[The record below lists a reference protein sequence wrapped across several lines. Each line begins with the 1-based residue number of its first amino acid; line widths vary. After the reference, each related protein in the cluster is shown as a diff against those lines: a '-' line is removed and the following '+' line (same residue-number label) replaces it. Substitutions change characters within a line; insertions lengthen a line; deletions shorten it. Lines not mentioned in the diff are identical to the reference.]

1 MLKLGKQI
9 VKLRVPILIIS
20 FLLLI
25 PSVIIYLN
33 TRINYDILSY
43 LPKDI
48 ETMKGQEILVDEF
61 GTGGFSVCVVDGMTE
76 KEIQKLSEKIKKV
89 DHVEKVIW
97 YGSLSD
103 LTVPLGAFPQEVQ
116 DAITGKDSDVTLMMI
131 TFDMASS
138 DDATLNAVEEIR
150 KITKGQCIQSGMS
163 SVVVDIKKICN
174 TEALMYVVLAAGLS
188 AVVLSLTMDSFL
200 IPVIFLLSIGMVII
214 YNMGSNFIT
223 GEMSF
228 ITQALVAVLQ
238 LAVTL
243 DYSIF
248 LWHSYQ
254 EYREKYPDEK
264 ERAMAHAIS
273 NTIASV
279 IGSSITTI
287 AGFIAM
293 CFMTF
298 TLGVDLGIVMAKGVV
313 LGVIA
318 CVTVLPALILT
329 FDGAIEKTKHRP
341 ILPDLGRMSNIIT
354 KAYIPFLIVF
364 VIILI
369 PAIWGYNHTD
379 VYYDLVGTL
388 PKDLESVVANST
400 LQDEFEMG
408 ATHMVLFDSNV
419 SSKDGAK
426 MINEI
431 SRLDGVKTAVGL
443 DSLLGPTVPKE
454 VIPDTYKE
462 ILDNGKYKLVFIFT
476 EYKVASDEVNEQITE
491 IQDIVKKYDDKGMVI
506 GEAPCTKDLIDI
518 TDIDFKTVSTVSIV
532 LVFIIIL
539 CVLRS
544 VSLPVILVA
553 VIESA
558 IFINMGIPGFTHTTL
573 PFIASIVIG
582 TIQLGATVDYAILM
596 TNKYKKARHNGQE
609 KKEAIQSSLKSS
621 LQSVLVSALSF
632 FAATFGVGLY
642 SSIDMISSLCS
653 LLARGA
659 IISFIVVAFVLPAL
673 FMVFDKLIIN
683 TSRGFKPAE

>member
-1 MLKLGKQI
+1 MLNLGKKI

-61 GTGGFSVCVVDGMTE
+61 GTGGFSVCVVDGMSE

-97 YGSLSD
+97 YGSVTN
-103 LTVPLGAFPQEVQ
+103 LTIPFDTFPKEVQ
-116 DAITGKDSDVTLMMI
+116 DTIKSKDSDATLMMI

-150 KITKGQCIQSGMS
+150 EITKGQCIQSGMS
-163 SVVVDIKKICN
+163 AVVVDIKKICN

-200 IPVIFLLSIGMVII
+200 IPLIFLFSIGMVIV
-214 YNMGSNFIT
+214 YNMGTNFIT
-223 GEMSF
+223 GEISF

-273 NTIASV
+273 NTISSV
-279 IGSSITTI
+279 VGSSITTI

-313 LGVIA
+313 FGVIA
-318 CVTVLPALILT
+318 CVTILPALILT

-341 ILPDLGRMSNIIT
+341 IMPDLGRISNFIT
-354 KAYIPFLIVF
+354 KAYIPFLIIF
-364 VIILI
+364 AIIMV

-400 LQDEFEMG
+400 LRDEFDMG
-408 ATHMVLFDSNV
+408 ATHMVLFDSNI

-426 MINEI
+426 MIDEI
-431 SRLDGVKTAVGL
+431 SGLDGVKMAVGL
-443 DSLLGPTVPKE
+443 DSILGSTVPSE
-454 VIPDTYKE
+454 VIPKTYKE

-476 EYKVASDEVNEQITE
+476 EYKVASDEVNDQITK
-491 IQDIVKKYDDKGMVI
+491 IQDIVKKYDEKGMVI
-506 GEAPCTKDLIDI
+506 GEAPCTKDLIEI

-596 TNKYKKARHNGQE
+596 TNKYKKARHNGLE
-609 KKEAIQSSLKSS
+609 KKEAIQSALRSS

-683 TSRGFKPAE
+683 TSMGFKPSK

>member
-1 MLKLGKQI
+1 
-9 VKLRVPILIIS
+9 
-20 FLLLI
+20 
-25 PSVIIYLN
+25 
-33 TRINYDILSY
+33 
-43 LPKDI
+43 
-48 ETMKGQEILVDEF
+48 
-61 GTGGFSVCVVDGMTE
+61 
-76 KEIQKLSEKIKKV
+76 
-89 DHVEKVIW
+89 
-97 YGSLSD
+97 
-103 LTVPLGAFPQEVQ
+103 
-116 DAITGKDSDVTLMMI
+116 MMI

-150 KITKGQCIQSGMS
+150 EITKGQCIQSGMS
-163 SVVVDIKKICN
+163 AVVVDIKKICN

-200 IPVIFLLSIGMVII
+200 IPLIFLFSIGMVIV
-214 YNMGSNFIT
+214 YNMGTNFIT
-223 GEMSF
+223 GEISF

-273 NTIASV
+273 NTISSV
-279 IGSSITTI
+279 VGSSITTI

-313 LGVIA
+313 FGVIA
-318 CVTVLPALILT
+318 CVTILPALILT

-341 ILPDLGRMSNIIT
+341 IMPDLGRISNFIT
-354 KAYIPFLIVF
+354 KAYIPFLIIF
-364 VIILI
+364 AIIMV

-400 LQDEFEMG
+400 LRDEFDMG
-408 ATHMVLFDSNV
+408 ATHMVLFDSNI

-426 MINEI
+426 MIDEI
-431 SRLDGVKTAVGL
+431 SGLDGVKMAVGL
-443 DSLLGPTVPKE
+443 DSILGSTVPSE
-454 VIPDTYKE
+454 VIPKTYKE

-476 EYKVASDEVNEQITE
+476 EYKVASDEVNDQITK
-491 IQDIVKKYDDKGMVI
+491 IQDIVKKYDEKGMVI
-506 GEAPCTKDLIDI
+506 GEAPCTKDLIEI

-596 TNKYKKARHNGQE
+596 TNKYKKARHNGLE
-609 KKEAIQSSLKSS
+609 KKEAIQSALRSS

-683 TSRGFKPAE
+683 TSMGFKPSK